1 MAWCCVFATFLS
13 RETLAAIIT
22 KLPIMKKKIKDYCVD
37 FIKQII
43 PVIVGILIALFI
55 DNWNS
60 ERKDKSYISQVFST
74 INNELKDSKEDIIEK
89 IPIQENLIDS
99 LELYSKNQN
108 INLADIVKK
117 SRGIYIPQI
126 KINAWKSVSN
136 NKIDLIEYQKLTTLS
151 NIEEMKE
158 LLNKK
163 TDFLMNFLYS
173 NMNET
178 DENTKQTFKML
189 ILDIIQTEKTIQKN
203 IEEFQK

>member
-1 MAWCCVFATFLS
+1 
-13 RETLAAIIT
+13 
-22 KLPIMKKKIKDYCVD
+22 MKKKIKDYCIN
-37 FIKQII
+37 FTKEII
-43 PVIVGILIALFI
+43 AVIAGILIALFI

-60 ERKDKSYISQVFST
+60 ERKDKMYITQVFST

-89 IPIQENLIDS
+89 IPIHGALIDS
-99 LELYSKNQN
+99 LEFHSKNKN
-108 INLADIVKK
+108 INLSEIVKK
-117 SRGIYIPQI
+117 SKGIYIPQI
-126 KINAWKSVSN
+126 KINAWKSVSS

-163 TDFLMNFLYS
+163 TDFLMNFLYN

-178 DENTKQTFKML
+178 GENTKQTFKML
-189 ILDIIQTEKTIQKN
+189 ILDIVQTEKTIQKN